1 MGAAGLPGV
10 DRAEAECVMS
20 HACGE
25 YEELSRRQFVQ
36 ASMLTGLSASILASS
51 PAWLP
56 RVSFAK
62 EPSGPTL
69 DVVVSIYLRGGI
81 DGLSVVV
88 PFTDPGYATPSVRP
102 NLRVAA
108 PDDTSVPVGRRALAI
123 GNSTIASGSSV
134 YDFGLHPAL
143 AALLPAYQD
152 GKLLLAHATGLVG
165 TNKSHFD
172 AQRWMENGQPA
183 SNTLFTGW
191 LGRHLAGKAPV
202 NASSAIRA
210 IGVADG
216 LQRTLAGS
224 PKALPIPNLQN
235 NPGVVPLLN
244 NIAAVSA
251 TNSNGYGLTGT
262 SSTSAA
268 RRANIGAMYT
278 GTTEPLAQSAADTLA
293 TITRLNQIGAAGYTP
308 AGGAVYPETALGR
321 TMRTSAALIEANNNA
336 NYNQFVEAI
345 AIDVGGWDTHAGQYS
360 FNNTTGVFTGS
371 MVTNMTALA
380 EALNAFYRDLI
391 VSRGR
396 SVTVVITSE
405 FGRRVG
411 ENGTTGTDH
420 GFGNVMMV
428 LGSAVL
434 GGRVLTNWT
443 GLPTGSSPTNF
454 DVPVTTDIRHLL
466 AEMIDKRLGNA
477 GNLGAIFPG
486 FTPVYR
492 NIFA

>member
-1 MGAAGLPGV
+1 
-10 DRAEAECVMS
+10 MS

-235 NPGVVPLLN
+235 NPGAVPLLN

-454 DVPVTTDIRHLL
+454 DVPVTMDIRHLL
-466 AEMIDKRLGNA
+466 AEMIDRRLGNA
-477 GNLGAIFPG
+477 GSLGAIFPG

>member
-1 MGAAGLPGV
+1 
-10 DRAEAECVMS
+10 MS
-20 HACGE
+20 HACSE
-25 YEELSRRQFVQ
+25 YDELSRRQFVQ
-36 ASMLTGLSASILASS
+36 ASVISGLSASILASS
-51 PAWLP
+51 PAWMP

-69 DVVVSIYLRGGI
+69 DVVVSIYLRGGV
-81 DGLSVVV
+81 DGLSVLV
-88 PFTDPGYATPSVRP
+88 PFNDPGYATPSVRP
-102 NLRVAA
+102 TLRVAA
-108 PDDTSVPVGRRALAI
+108 PDDTTVPVGRRALAI
-123 GNSTIASGSSV
+123 GNSRITGGSGV
-134 YDFGLHPAL
+134 YDFGLHPAM

-152 GKLLLAHATGLVG
+152 GKLLVAHAAGLTG

-172 AQRWMENGQPA
+172 AQRWMENGQPV
-183 SNTLFTGW
+183 SNLLFTGW

-202 NASSAIRA
+202 NAASAIRA

-216 LQRTLAGS
+216 LQRTLAGA

-235 NPGVVPLLN
+235 NPGALPLLN
-244 NIAAVSA
+244 NISAVSS
-251 TNSNGYGLTGT
+251 TNTNGYGLTGT

-268 RRANIGAMYT
+268 RRTNIGTMYT
-278 GTTEPLAQSAADTLA
+278 GASEPLAQSAADTLA
-293 TITRLNQIGAAGYTP
+293 TITRLNQVGAAGYAP
-308 AGGAVYPETALGR
+308 AGGAVYPDTSLGR
-321 TMRTSAALIEANNNA
+321 AMRTSAALIEANNNA
-336 NYNQFVEAI
+336 SYNQFVEAI
-345 AIDVGGWDTHAGQYS
+345 AIDVGGWDTHAGQYA
-360 FNNTTGVFTGS
+360 FNSATGVFTGS
-371 MVTNMTALA
+371 MVNNMTALA
-380 EALNAFYRDLI
+380 EALGALYRDLI

-434 GGRVLTNWT
+434 GGRVLAGWN
-443 GLPTGSSPTNF
+443 GLPTGPKPTDF
-454 DVPVTTDIRHLL
+454 DVPVTTDLRHLL